1 MPADQQPGDS
11 MVGNGPGTS
20 TEGAAAD
27 VAATSTYAELQ
38 PGDSMTVTP
47 SSSADIVAATPP
59 PAAGMTPAP
68 RPAETVARRMPPRVA
83 YEMTTAF
90 PSSVDDAGRYLIASR
105 THADIYYANAAVMTA
120 TFAYPSAT
128 DDAGRYLIASRTH
141 ADIYLDRTRFAQRS
155 QTGAD

>member
-1 MPADQQPGDS
+1 
-11 MVGNGPGTS
+11 
-20 TEGAAAD
+20 
-27 VAATSTYAELQ
+27 
-38 PGDSMTVTP
+38 
-47 SSSADIVAATPP
+47 
-59 PAAGMTPAP
+59 
-68 RPAETVARRMPPRVA
+68 
-83 YEMTTAF
+83 MTTAF

-141 ADIYLDRTRFAQRS
+141 ADIFLDRTRFAQRS